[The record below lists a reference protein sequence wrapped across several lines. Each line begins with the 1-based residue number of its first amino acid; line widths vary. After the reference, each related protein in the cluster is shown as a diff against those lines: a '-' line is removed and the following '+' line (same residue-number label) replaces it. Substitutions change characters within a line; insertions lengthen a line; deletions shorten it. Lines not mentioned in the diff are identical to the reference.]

1 MSEQEKLANR
11 IKTLCS
17 AKDMSYYTLSYRS
30 AVPMTTLMHIID
42 CSTFFHLL
50 VDYTLHE
57 DGRPGAW
64 GGHSL
69 CTNMLADTETGKH
82 GNDG

>member
-30 AVPMTTLMHIID
+30 AVPMTTLMQD
-42 CSTFFHLL
+42 RKS
-50 VDYTLHE
+50 VV
-57 DGRPGAW
+57 
-64 GGHSL
+64 
-69 CTNMLADTETGKH
+69 
-82 GNDG
+82 

>member
-42 CSTFFHLL
+42 CSTQNPGIFTICNCCGGL
-50 VDYTLHE
+50 VSIKRGFDSPEFL
-57 DGRPGAW
+57 GGW
-64 GGHSL
+64 GG
-69 CTNMLADTETGKH
+69 
-82 GNDG
+82 

>member
-42 CSTFFHLL
+42 CSTQN
-50 VDYTLHE
+50 
-57 DGRPGAW
+57 PGDFYNLQAVRRTW
-64 GGHSL
+64 YYIKRVFRF
-69 CTNMLADTETGKH
+69 TRIP
-82 GNDG
+82 GN